1 MAAALPVAAAAL
13 SAGSTLMAGRETA
26 RGYVNEAAQSE
37 SQAKGTDL
45 QAIQS
50 SERRREDLR
59 AQLSAITAQRAA
71 RGLSLDTPTAVAIE
85 REIRRQSVRDEG
97 VERLGF
103 MNQSSALRR
112 QAAVKRQNAK
122 GAITASYLS
131 AAGSLMSAAGD
142 IGSAFGGGGGGGG
155 PSVAQKMKASR

>member
-1 MAAALPVAAAAL
+1 
-13 SAGSTLMAGRETA
+13 MAGRETA
-26 RGYVNEAAQSE
+26 RGFVNEAAQSE

-85 REIRRQSVRDEG
+85 REINRQSVRDEG

-112 QAAVKRQNAK
+112 QAAVKRKNAK

-142 IGSAFGGGGGGGG
+142 IGAAFGGGGGVN
-155 PSVAQKMKASR
+155 PSAQGSKRMIK

>member
-1 MAAALPVAAAAL
+1 MAAAGPIATTLL

-50 SERRREDLR
+50 SERRREDRR
-59 AQLSAITAQRAA
+59 AAIAALEASRAA
-71 RGLSLDTPTAVAIE
+71 RGLSLDTPSAVAAE
-85 REIRRQSVRDEG
+85 TELRRQSVRDEG

-112 QAAVKRQNAK
+112 QAAIKRKNAK

-131 AAGSLMSAAGD
+131 AAGTLMQGAGD
-142 IGSAFGGGGGGGG
+142 IASAFRPAATGG
-155 PSVAQKMKASR
+155 PTIAQKMKGAR

>member
-26 RGYVNEAAQSE
+26 RGFVNEAAQSE

-59 AQLSAITAQRAA
+59 AALSAITAQRAA

-85 REIRRQSVRDEG
+85 REINRQSVRDEG

-112 QAAVKRQNAK
+112 QAAVKRRNAK

-142 IGSAFGGGGGGGG
+142 IGAAFGGGGGGVN
-155 PSVAQKMKASR
+155 PSAQGSKRMIK